1 MNLLNR
7 KTRTVAALV
16 ALGVLQAACGSSSS
30 DPTPLPPPPPPPPPA
45 MASFEISVSN
55 LTNAQPLSP
64 AAVILHQEAYS
75 VFTVGTAAS
84 LGLEDLAEGGSNAA
98 LLAEAD
104 AAVGVTATASGAGAI
119 GPGGNET
126 ITVDVLA
133 SGLPGLNVSVI
144 SMLVNTNDA
153 FSGLN
158 SLSVESMAVGETIST
173 RGIAYDAGTE
183 FNSETAATI
192 PGPAGNGEGFNAVR
206 DDRQDAVKMHQG
218 VVSRDDGYAGSDLTE
233 AHRFDNSVI
242 AVSVTR
248 TN

>member
-1 MNLLNR
+1 MNLFNR
-7 KTRTVAALV
+7 QTRTVAALV
-16 ALGVLQAACGSSSS
+16 ALAVLQVACGSSSA
-30 DPTPLPPPPPPPPPA
+30 DPTPPPPPPPPPPPA
-45 MASFEISVSN
+45 MASFDITVSN

-64 AAVILHQEAYS
+64 AAIVMHQEAFAA
-75 VFTVGTAAS
+75 FTVGAPATA
-84 LGLEDLAEGGSNAA
+84 GLEDLAEGGSNAA
-98 LLAEAD
+98 FLAEAD
-104 AAVGVTATASGAGAI
+104 AAVGVTATASGTGAI
-119 GPGGNET
+119 GPGGSET
-126 ITVDVLA
+126 IRVQVLA

-158 SLSVESMAVGETIST
+158 SVSVESMAVGETIAT

-192 PGPAGNGEGFNAVR
+192 PGPAGNGEGFNAAR

-218 VVSRDDGYAGSDLTE
+218 VVSGDDGFASSDLTE